1 MSRSLMSWNL
11 LNRSRFDMMNLLV
24 TVKKAS
30 LERVGWQK
38 KMAWMKF
45 TEVRCPRLISATS
58 VKLCLIK

>member
-1 MSRSLMSWNL
+1 M
-11 LNRSRFDMMNLLV
+11 LNRSKFIMMNFLV

-45 TEVRCPRLISATS
+45 TEVRYPRLIRAAS
-58 VKLCLIK
+58 VKPCLMK

>member
-1 MSRSLMSWNL
+1 MIN
-11 LNRSRFDMMNLLV
+11 FLV

-45 TEVRCPRLISATS
+45 TEVRYPRLIRATS
-58 VKLCLIK
+58 VKPCFIK

>member
-1 MSRSLMSWNL
+1 
-11 LNRSRFDMMNLLV
+11 MNLLV